1 MSLDVFKTQEALA
14 RILGIDLGGPNYV
27 TGFTVHCF
35 AHRIPE
41 VRITRYVNLPG
52 DTIERRRFE
61 LHALDEPAPLDLDAM
76 QAEAKH
82 RVQRALERSC
92 NKAHQQTAAAF
103 ENARAE
109 AARRTII
116 EAADPLFRALFRNRL
131 REGFRLTPP
140 EFMQ

>member
-52 DTIERRRFE
+52 E
-61 LHALDEPAPLDLDAM
+61 
-76 QAEAKH
+76 AEAKH
-82 RVQRALERSC
+82 RVQRAIERSC